1 MKYQGM
7 TVNERLYLSGKL
19 DDFDKA
25 VAQKNT
31 TEIIKILKAVELTES
46 SIDEIIQYF
55 KLKDSKNENDME
67 AYRINIPRHPSRPLK
82 KN

>member
-7 TVNERLYLSGKL
+7 TVNERLHLSGKL

-25 VAQKNT
+25 VANKNS

-46 SIDEIIQYF
+46 SIDENLQYF
-55 KLKDSKNENDME
+55 KLKDSKKENDME

>member
-31 TEIIKILKAVELTES
+31 TEIIKILIAVELTES
-46 SIDEIIQYF
+46 SIDEILQYL
-55 KLKDSKNENDME
+55 KLKESKKENGLE
-67 AYRINIPRHPSRPLK
+67 A
-82 KN
+82 

>member
-46 SIDEIIQYF
+46 SIDEILQYL
-55 KLKDSKNENDME
+55 KLKESKKENDLE
-67 AYRINIPRHPSRPLK
+67 A
-82 KN
+82 

>member
-19 DDFDKA
+19 EDFDEA

-46 SIDEIIQYF
+46 SIDEVLQYL
-55 KLKDSKNENDME
+55 KLKESKKENDLE
-67 AYRINIPRHPSRPLK
+67 A
-82 KN
+82 